1 MPVRNIERELQLLK
15 ESCDAGSP
23 ETRARELRKA
33 LNDKV
38 NVIVAKA
45 ATLIGE
51 LGMRNCIPDLCST
64 FERLLIQPRKTD
76 PQCWGKTAIAKALK
90 TLEHDDSAIFRK
102 GAQHVQ
108 LEPVWGGEEDTAAT
122 LRATCALALLQCTD
136 ITREDKF
143 WNIQR
148 LLTEKSPSLRKDGA
162 QALEL
167 LGGPEAALLLRLKA
181 RMKEDDPIVTG
192 QVFESLLR
200 VEGEGAIP
208 FVVEFLRSQNEEVRE
223 EAALSLG
230 ASRLGAAVAA
240 LKHALTERGVL
251 VKSEVLLRALGISRH
266 EDAIQTLVK
275 VVQSGRQK
283 DALGAL
289 EALKIYRDS
298 NDIVTNIRE
307 AVASRSESE
316 IEQQFERLFAAAP

>member
-1 MPVRNIERELQLLK
+1 MPVRNIESELQLLK
-15 ESCDAGSP
+15 ERCDAGSP

-51 LGMRNCIPDLCST
+51 LGIRDMIPELCSA

-76 PQCWGKTAIAKALK
+76 PQCWGKAAIAQALK
-90 TLEHDDSAIFRK
+90 TLEHDDSAVFRK

-122 LRATCALALLQCTD
+122 LRATCVLAQLQCID
-136 ITREDKF
+136 VTREDKF

-167 LGGPEAALLLRLKA
+167 LGGPESALLLRLKA
-181 RMKEDDPIVTG
+181 RMKEDDPTVTG

-200 VEGEGAIP
+200 VEGDGAVP
-208 FVVEFLRSQNEEVRE
+208 FVVEFLRSPDQEVRE
-223 EAALSLG
+223 EAALALG
-230 ASRLGAAVAA
+230 ASRVGGAVAA
-240 LKHALTERGVL
+240 LKQALTEKGVL
-251 VKSEVLLRALGISRH
+251 VASEVLLRALGISRH
-266 EDAIQTLVK
+266 EEAIQFLVK
-275 VVQSGRQK
+275 VVGGGRLK
-283 DALGAL
+283 DAVGAL
-289 EALKIYRDS
+289 EGLKVYRDS
-298 NDIVTNIRE
+298 SEIVNDIRE
-307 AVASRSESE
+307 AVIGRSESE
-316 IEQQFERLFAAAP
+316 IDQQFERLFVITR